1 MDALE
6 SIKES
11 KRDILHLN
19 RQPSPLQNVLDA
31 DRITDYP
38 RRTSPS
44 TSLLSLSSRRSSLS
58 AVSQSSFT
66 SDSSFENGRRPGKKI
81 LKNPLQPPRRSKN
94 RVRWKLPNNS
104 SDSLSVDSFESVGS
118 NIYDRARSGVVMAT
132 QNWRE
137 FEQSPPRGSTGIT
150 PMKPPLSKMRTS
162 LSTGTL
168 QTHQY
173 TSPYRGL
180 TTIPQ
185 GAVIS
190 SLGVKS
196 NETPSPLTYN
206 TSSNNSVSPG
216 GVLSST
222 PLRHTQ
228 STSAIDFH
236 KQMQLRRGSPNV
248 AGVPILRLD
257 SSNLTDL
264 EESTLEDRKR
274 MHIYQ
279 FPQTRSPGT
288 TLQSPD
294 TSRSKPSSQS
304 LTAALLDDDDAN
316 DYDHLSPL
324 RGNKGGTDQP
334 SGNKVITSLL
344 HGNKVG
350 TGHPSLLH
358 GNKVGTGHPSLLH
371 GNKVGTGHP
380 SLLHGNKVST
390 DHPSLLHGNK
400 VGTDHPSLLHGNK
413 VGTDHPSLLHG
424 NKVGTDHPSLLHGNK
439 VGTDHPSL
447 LHGNKVRTQE
457 QQKKDDTDIYSNQDI
472 DDALEV
478 IAKESSGGSTGSHGS
493 SPAEELPPTLPP
505 KKFHRGRNVTIG
517 LESSGN
523 STSVQP
529 TPGTS
534 SALSFQTQR
543 QSFAHSVTSPQSSSA
558 RHASSRSPQVPPPV
572 PPKTRRRKQETNAPT
587 SSHSAQ
593 IPYLQ
598 KQQQENH
605 KTPENTSRSPSFG
618 ERQAAVIK
626 TSPSQSQG
634 SAEEDLMSGVSSTT
648 LVDQEDA
655 TTSKSS
661 KSSTT
666 HAPSEYHKQPWSVP
680 GLKER
685 VVVGAEDPG
694 PPIDKLIRTSTDQ
707 FPTMTAWNFTSH
719 DPRQP
724 TQHDRQQ
731 KFHDPTLS
739 FSVSHSQPD
748 PGSMD
753 FMMPYPTYNQQ
764 QVHSQ
769 QVRRAPEDKL
779 TVAPTTKR
787 YKLSLDNAFTEGNI
801 MQPVQLSQPV
811 RSTGERSARNQSTHR
826 AQQRGIPRSNSVGQ
840 TSRMPTSA
848 DIKWSP
854 EEAQVRQRF
863 YSGGKLPMEK
873 PVHHVK
879 DQSVAQLLKDLNI
892 NDTGRAGWSRRATN
906 AV

>member
-162 LSTGTL
+162 MSTGTL

-196 NETPSPLTYN
+196 NETPSPLAYN

-236 KQMQLRRGSPNV
+236 KQMQLHRGSPNV

-294 TSRSKPSSQS
+294 TLRSKPSSQS

-324 RGNKGGTDQP
+324 HGNKGGTDQP

-358 GNKVGTGHPSLLH
+358 GNKVGT
-371 GNKVGTGHP
+371 
-380 SLLHGNKVST
+380 

-413 VGTDHPSLLHG
+413 VGT
-424 NKVGTDHPSLLHGNK
+424 
-439 VGTDHPSL
+439 
-447 LHGNKVRTQE
+447 QE
-457 QQKKDDTDIYSNQDI
+457 KQKKEDTDIYSDQDI

-505 KKFHRGRNVTIG
+505 KKYHRGRNVTIG
-517 LESSGN
+517 SESSGN

-587 SSHSAQ
+587 SVHSAQ
-593 IPYLQ
+593 VTYLQ
-598 KQQQENH
+598 KQQQQNH
-605 KTPENTSRSPSFG
+605 KIPENISRSPSFG

-666 HAPSEYHKQPWSVP
+666 HAPSEYHKQSWSVP

-694 PPIDKLIRTSTDQ
+694 PPIDKRIRTSTDQ
-707 FPTMTAWNFTSH
+707 FPAMTAWNFTSH

-724 TQHDRQQ
+724 TQQDRQQ

-779 TVAPTTKR
+779 TAAPTTKR

-811 RSTGERSARNQSTHR
+811 RSTGERTARNQSTHR
-826 AQQRGIPRSNSVGQ
+826 ARQPGIPRSNSVGQ

-879 DQSVAQLLKDLNI
+879 DQSVAQLLKDLSI
-892 NDTGRAGWSRRATN
+892 SDSGRAGWSRRATHD
-906 AV
+906 V